1 MTREGNKMRFIHTS
15 DWHLGKS
22 IGEISLID
30 DQRYFLLEL
39 CKYISENNIDALLIS
54 GDIYHRSVPPTE
66 AVVLLDE
73 ILDRLINQIKVKVM
87 IISGNHDSQERIEF
101 GSNFYKNTGLY
112 VEGIIKK
119 KISKV
124 SLEDEFGE
132 INFFLLPYLEP
143 PKVRYMLQDN
153 SIKSF
158 NDAYESILNLE
169 ENKVD
174 TDSRNIILAHGF
186 FSGIGSQQE
195 IDYIADAYE
204 NNVGGADMADIHLFD
219 KFDYAAFGHIHK
231 PMKVSRESARYS
243 GSILKYSLSEAN
255 YNKNIVLVDLKEKN
269 NISIQEVVIKPKRDL
284 YVVNGYL
291 SELLDRK
298 DQVEDYV
305 FAELKDEIIFDA
317 MSKLRVVYPNAI
329 GLSLSSVLNT
339 NTSQDLKSD
348 LENLSRVKNKNTS
361 EMFSDFYQFITGED
375 ISDKRKEIID
385 EVSECAKESEFV

>member
-1 MTREGNKMRFIHTS
+1 MRFIHTS